1 MGYVGLVTDLRVRDN
16 LSTMSRALAV
26 LTACLL
32 LCARAASADSIDQ
45 YVKELG
51 AGDYKV
57 RLAAALSLSKS
68 KDARAVIALADAL
81 NEDREATIRRVSSI
95 ALEKMV
101 DARTEDDAKELAID
115 ALERAAKSDRD
126 DKVKASA
133 AAALRALSGL
143 RRGRTPHGTGD
154 RPEVFVNIEASDQ
167 SKKAPADAPAR
178 LQKIVKGQIAKTGY
192 ATDWPGGLPTQSE
205 LSSSRSRAFIVA
217 STVKKVEVTKTARNA
232 TVACTVSVRI
242 APWTGTDGGE
252 KWEANKAASAQG
264 SAKAETGTSQREI
277 DGGVR
282 DCVEAVAEDVTTRQ
296 VVPFLKRLAQAGS

>member
-1 MGYVGLVTDLRVRDN
+1 
-16 LSTMSRALAV
+16 MSRVLAV
-26 LTACLL
+26 LAACLL
-32 LCARAASADSIDQ
+32 LCARGAYADAIDQ
-45 YVKELG
+45 NVRELG
-51 AGDYKV
+51 NGGYKI
-57 RLAAALSLSKS
+57 RLAAALTLSKS

-81 NEDREATIRRVSSI
+81 MADTDATIRRVAAL

-101 DARTEDDAKELAID
+101 DDNTPDDAKQLALD

-133 AAALRALSGL
+133 QGAMRALSGL
-143 RRGRTPHGTGD
+143 RRAKASHGGGRGGS
-154 RPEVFVNIEASDQ
+154 RPEVFVDIEASDQ

-178 LQKIVKGQIAKTGY
+178 LAKVVKGQISRSGY

-252 KWEANKAASAQG
+252 KWEANKAANASG
-264 SAKAETGTSQREI
+264 SAKAQTGTSQREI

-282 DCVEAVAEDVTTRQ
+282 DCLEAVAEDVTARQ